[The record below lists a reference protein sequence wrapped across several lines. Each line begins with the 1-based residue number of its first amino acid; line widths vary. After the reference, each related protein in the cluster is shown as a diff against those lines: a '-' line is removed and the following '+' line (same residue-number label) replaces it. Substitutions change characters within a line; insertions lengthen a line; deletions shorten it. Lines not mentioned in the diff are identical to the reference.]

1 METKII
7 YRYPLGNPRRK
18 YRQDN
23 LVISTFKAYTG
34 NIRLGIEHCKEMG
47 FNMVEFGWVP
57 PAESMKC
64 MVACEEVGI
73 DGLFQNWDAFGGM
86 SENHGRKDVDMK
98 ALLAYLE
105 ETRKYRH
112 MAGHYVWD
120 EPLTKETMEVAR
132 QQTDLVE
139 QLDPERLIYDV
150 ALPGDNSY
158 GRNWECDCYEEYL
171 TEYLDIVDPVVA
183 SLDNYPFK
191 PWFPEPADQL
201 DSVCF
206 CMDLALLRK
215 LALERDMPMWFYF
228 QSIDNPWKHIY
239 QRLTPEQ
246 LRVQQYQVLLHG
258 AKGLHNYNVEPGA
271 IRKEDGTKGPLF
283 YATKELNYCCRQLGK
298 TLMALTS
305 VGVYQSAE
313 LLKGN
318 KHFDKLRMSI
328 KDSKVLADQELP
340 FRCSVGEFV
349 DSEGNRYLMIQNRDY
364 KTTSQFTFELQK
376 AFWVYEVSK
385 DDGMQRIRNESVN
398 KLGLLLQPGDAVLL
412 RFQDAAEEAY
422 TIDYVLKK

>member
-7 YRYPLGNPRRK
+7 YRHPLGNPRRK

-57 PAESMKC
+57 PAESLKC
-64 MVACEEVGI
+64 LTACEEVGI
-73 DGLFQNWDAFGGM
+73 DGLFQNWNAFGGM
-86 SENHGRKDVDMK
+86 SENHGRKDVDMD
-98 ALLAYLE
+98 ALLPYLE
-105 ETRKYRH
+105 YSRKFRRF
-112 MAGHYVWD
+112 AGHYVWD

-139 QLDPERLIYDV
+139 SLDPTRLIYNV

-158 GRNWECDCYEEYL
+158 GRNWEKDAYEQYL
-171 TEYLDIVDPVVA
+171 TEYLDIVDPAFA

-191 PWFPEPADQL
+191 PWFPEPTDQL
-201 DSVCF
+201 DSVMF

-215 LALERDMPMWFYF
+215 LALERDIPMWFYF
-228 QSIDNPWKHIY
+228 QSIDDPWKHIY
-239 QRLTPEQ
+239 YNFSPEK
-246 LRVQQYQVLLHG
+246 LRVQQYQALLHG

-283 YATKELNYCCRQLGK
+283 YQTKELNHCCLQLGK
-298 TLMALTS
+298 TFMALES
-305 VGVYQSAE
+305 VAVFHSEE

-318 KHFDKLRMSI
+318 KHFDKLRQSLSE
-328 KDSKVLADQELP
+328 SKILAQQELP
-340 FRCSVGEFV
+340 FRCSIGEFT
-349 DSEGNRYLMIQNRDY
+349 DCEGNRYLFIQNRDY
-364 KTTSQFTFELQK
+364 ETTQQFNLELQK
-376 AFWVYEVSK
+376 EFRIYEVSK
-385 DDGMQRIRNESVN
+385 RDGMQRVRNEKVS
-398 KLGLLLQPGDAVLL
+398 KLGLLMKPGDAVLF
-412 RFQDAAEEAY
+412 RFQDANEEPFL
-422 TIDYVLKK
+422 INYVLQK

>member
-7 YRYPLGNPRRK
+7 YRYPIGNPRRK

-57 PAESMKC
+57 AAESMKC

-73 DGLFQNWDAFGGM
+73 DGLFQNWDIFGGM
-86 SENHGRKDVDMK
+86 SENHGRKEVDME
-98 ALLAYLE
+98 ALMPYLE

-132 QQTDLVE
+132 QQTDLME
-139 QLDPERLIYDV
+139 KLEPTRLIYNV
-150 ALPGDNSY
+150 CLPGDNSY
-158 GRNWECDCYEEYL
+158 GRNWEKDCYEEYL
-171 TEYLDIVDPVVA
+171 TEYLDIVDPAVA

-191 PWFPEPADQL
+191 PWFPEPTDQL

-228 QSIDNPWKHIY
+228 QSIDSPWGHVY
-239 QRLTPEQ
+239 QTFTPQQ
-246 LRVQQYQVLLHG
+246 LRVQQYHVLLHG
-258 AKGLHNYNVEPGA
+258 AKGLQNYNVEPGA

-283 YATKELNYCCRQLGK
+283 FATKELNYYCRQLGK

-305 VGVYQSAE
+305 VGVFHSAE
-313 LLKGN
+313 LLEGN
-318 KHFDKLRMSI
+318 KHFDKLRQSI
-328 KDSKVLADQELP
+328 SESQVLAQQELP
-340 FRCSVGEFV
+340 YRCSIGEFT
-349 DSEGNRYLMIQNRDY
+349 DSEDNRYLMIQNRDY
-364 KTTSQFTFELQK
+364 KVCQQFDLALQK
-376 AFWVYEVSK
+376 DFRVYEVSK
-385 DDGMQRIRNESVN
+385 NDGLQRVRNQKVN

-412 RFQDAAEEAY
+412 RFQNAEEEPY
-422 TIDYVLKK
+422 LIDYVLKK

>member
-7 YRYPLGNPRRK
+7 YRYPIGNPRRK

-23 LVISTFKAYTG
+23 LVISTFKAYCG
-34 NIRLGIEHCKEMG
+34 NIRLGIEHCKEAG
-47 FNMVEFGWVP
+47 FNMLEFGWVP
-57 PAESMKC
+57 PAESLKC
-64 MVACEEVGI
+64 ITACEEVGI

-98 ALLAYLE
+98 ALVPYLE
-105 ETRKYRH
+105 YTHKFRH
-112 MAGHYVWD
+112 FAGHYVWD
-120 EPLTKETMEVAR
+120 EPLTKETMQVAR
-132 QQTDLVE
+132 EQTDLLE
-139 QLDPERLIYDV
+139 KMDPTRLIFDV

-171 TEYLDIVDPVVA
+171 SEYLDIIDPAFA

-191 PWFPEPADQL
+191 PWFPEPTDQL
-201 DSVCF
+201 DSVFF

-215 LALERDMPMWFYF
+215 LALERDIPMWFYF
-228 QSIDNPWKHIY
+228 QSIDDPWKGTY

-258 AKGLHNYNVEPGA
+258 AKGLQNYNAYPSV

-283 YATKELNYCCRQLGK
+283 FATKELNYCCHQLGK

-305 VGVYQSAE
+305 VAVFHSAE

-318 KHFDKLRMSI
+318 KHFDKLRQDI
-328 KDSKVLADQELP
+328 AESKILANQELP
-340 FRCSVGEFV
+340 NRCSVGEFT

-364 KTTSQFTFELQK
+364 KERQQFNLELQK
-376 AFWVYEVSK
+376 EFRVYEVSK
-385 DDGMQRIRNESVN
+385 DDGMQRVRNEKVS
-398 KLGLLLQPGDAVLL
+398 KLGLLMQPGDAVLF
-412 RFQDAAEEAY
+412 RFQDAKEEPFL
-422 TIDYVLKK
+422 IDYVLKK